1 MSFFNILFI
10 GIGLSM
16 DAFAVSIAKS
26 MTMKKEDLKKYA
38 FIFALFFGGFQA
50 LMPLLGWLLGSY
62 FEPFFNQYAHWIAC
76 ILLLFIGINM
86 IKESFDD
93 EDNDDN
99 KLDLKAIIL
108 LAIATS
114 IDAFAVGVSFAFMQ
128 TNILFAIMVI
138 GITTAILSFIATFIG
153 SSIGRYLEHYAGVFG
168 GIVLIFIGIKFVLE
182 HYLF

>member
-1 MSFFNILFI
+1 MNFFNILLI
-10 GIGLSM
+10 AIGLSM

-26 MTMKKEDLKKYA
+26 MTMKKEDLTKYA
-38 FIFALFFGGFQA
+38 IIFALFFGGFQA

-62 FEPFFNQYAHWIAC
+62 FEPFFNQYAHWIAF

-86 IKESFDD
+86 IKESF
-93 EDNDDN
+93 EIEEESNT

-114 IDAFAVGVSFAFMQ
+114 IDAFAIGVSFAFMQ
-128 TNILFAIMVI
+128 TNILIAIIII
-138 GITTAILSFIATFIG
+138 GITTALLSFIATFIG
-153 SSIGRYLEHYAGVFG
+153 SSIGRYLERYAGVFG
-168 GIVLIFIGIKFVLE
+168 GIVLIIIGIKFVLE